1 MVEFPEVRLNGEL
14 HSVVYY
20 EKEDDTGS
28 LVGNEG
34 IPHIAGVTHEYSL
47 QNVVYP
53 PQRYYNRKLNVLGD
67 WEQVFGHSCTWGKYE
82 LPLYTHYPRKCI
94 LLSNHLNR

>member
-20 EKEDDTGS
+20 EKEDGTGNF
-28 LVGNEG
+28 VGNEG
-34 IPHIAGVTHEYSL
+34 MPHIAGGVTHEYSL

-53 PQRYYNRKLNVLGD
+53 PQRYYNRKQIILGAR
-67 WEQVFGHSCTWGKYE
+67 EGSRMGWGVSRQGF
-82 LPLYTHYPRKCI
+82 TF
-94 LLSNHLNR
+94 